1 VGLSRGGGVRLG
13 APNRR
18 YAIETNDFRRYVR
31 DAWLCFLGT
40 RPAVKVEVEVDMGDE
55 DPRAVPVRA
64 SFADKVAGRRI
75 TVMQRLKIRLRGRSQ
90 S

>member
-1 VGLSRGGGVRLG
+1 M
-13 APNRR
+13 
-18 YAIETNDFRRYVR
+18 E
-31 DAWLCFLGT
+31 
-40 RPAVKVEVEVDMGDE
+40 VEVEVDMGDE